1 MLSAWIVIALI
12 SVGAAALL
20 AAADGALVATG
31 HSSPRPLIH
40 DPERAHRALALGRV
54 LAHLMT
60 GTAIA
65 LAISRLPLQR
75 PVAIALA
82 AVLVVASVTLVEGA
96 ARLAGFARG
105 MATLQNLAPIVA
117 VADLLL
123 LPISWLGGAVERGL
137 SRALPPADE
146 SVAQRETGV
155 ERFREVVAAEA
166 DVSQAEEDLLYG
178 VFSLSDTAVQEI
190 MIPRVDVV
198 GIDKTTPWSEVLDR
212 VRSSEHAR
220 FPVFEDTLDNVVGI
234 LYAKDLLP
242 TVVAENEPDDWS
254 TLVRPASFIP
264 ATKTIDQQLRDF
276 KSQRTHIAIV
286 IDEFGGT
293 AGLVTIEDVLEEI
306 VGDIRD
312 EYDEEEQEIVQEGNE
327 RFWVS
332 GKVSLFDLSEVIG
345 VEFQREDVATV
356 GGMVYDAFGR
366 VPKAGEAT
374 TVAGFRVVVERVR
387 RRRIERVYFERVPP
401 AGRIK

>member
-1 MLSAWIVIALI
+1 MLSAWIVIALV
-12 SVGAAALL
+12 SVAAAALL
-20 AAADGALVATG
+20 AAADGALLATG

-75 PVAIALA
+75 PVAVALA
-82 AVLVVASVTLVEGA
+82 ALLVVASVTLVEGA

-105 MATLQNLAPIVA
+105 MTTLRHLAPIVA

-146 SVAQRETGV
+146 SSAQRETGV

-190 MIPRVDVV
+190 MIPRVD
-198 GIDKTTPWSEVLDR
+198 
-212 VRSSEHAR
+212 
-220 FPVFEDTLDNVVGI
+220 
-234 LYAKDLLP
+234 
-242 TVVAENEPDDWS
+242 
-254 TLVRPASFIP
+254 
-264 ATKTIDQQLRDF
+264 
-276 KSQRTHIAIV
+276 
-286 IDEFGGT
+286 
-293 AGLVTIEDVLEEI
+293 
-306 VGDIRD
+306 
-312 EYDEEEQEIVQEGNE
+312 
-327 RFWVS
+327 
-332 GKVSLFDLSEVIG
+332 
-345 VEFQREDVATV
+345 
-356 GGMVYDAFGR
+356 
-366 VPKAGEAT
+366 
-374 TVAGFRVVVERVR
+374 
-387 RRRIERVYFERVPP
+387 
-401 AGRIK
+401 

>member
-1 MLSAWIVIALI
+1 MLSAWFVIAVI

-20 AAADGALVATG
+20 AAADGALLATG
-31 HSSPRPLIH
+31 LSSPRPLISE
-40 DPERAHRALALGRV
+40 PERAHRALALGRV

-65 LAISRLPLQR
+65 LAISRLPLH
-75 PVAIALA
+75 PTVAIALA
-82 AVLVVASVTLVEGA
+82 ALLVVASVTLVEGA

-105 MATLQNLAPIVA
+105 MATLQRLAPIVA

-123 LPISWLGGAVERGL
+123 LPISWVGGAVERGL

-146 SVAQRETGV
+146 SSAQRETGV

-178 VFSLSDTAVQEI
+178 VFSLGDTAVQEI
-190 MIPRVDVV
+190 MVPRVDVV

-242 TVVAENEPDDWS
+242 TVVAEAEPDDWS
-254 TLVRPASFIP
+254 TLMRPASFIP

-332 GKVSLFDLSEVIG
+332 GRVSLFDLSEVIG
-345 VEFQREDVATV
+345 VDFQREDVATV
-356 GGMVYDAFGR
+356 GGLVYDAFGR
-366 VPKAGEAT
+366 VPRAGEAT
-374 TVAGFRVVVERVR
+374 TVSGFRVVVERVR
-387 RRRIERVYFERVPP
+387 RRRIERVYFERVPT
-401 AGRIK
+401 AGRTK